1 MSLRHNYDLICN
13 ILYQIIWI
21 KKLKSVILYQD
32 TGIVIVDFWRSL
44 ITNVCYLLRLPVKGT
59 HIHK

>member
-13 ILYQIIWI
+13 ILYQIICV

-32 TGIVIVDFWRSL
+32 AGIVIVDFWQSL